1 MTIER
6 KINDLI
12 PLFNS
17 KQYGKLIFEIESN
30 FDDKEINSQ
39 VLLILGLARMRS
51 LGRKLKD
58 ILLAAQNFKQGYIL
72 DKKSK
77 IGLECLRYYFYS
89 VSEKVE
95 LDNTLSPA
103 EYIEIKKFFFEAKSI
118 LSYDEKLFHAM
129 SLLSFKDT
137 NIDFRQEIL
146 KELLD
151 KNCSKEKN
159 LILFEYIYNNNYRY
173 NWSQKDFFNFT
184 DLIKEKLP
192 HIKLPKIEVTKKKK
206 IKIGFVS
213 SNIGGNHSVTYFI
226 KDLLDYKNE
235 KFETHIFSDFDE
247 KREDDTT
254 KIFKAKVDF
263 FHNISNKNN
272 SEFAR
277 FLRSIGIDIL
287 IDLNGY
293 VGKGRVEIFNS
304 RVCKLQISWLG
315 YNNTIGLNH
324 SDYLITDKNLI
335 FEIEKDLY
343 KEKIIYLDE
352 IWSSHSGLNIERKY
366 NHLPSESSGYIT
378 LGSFNNYTK
387 ISDDTVEVW
396 SKILKKIKK
405 SKLILKSSVSH
416 ADIHFKELFE
426 KEGVLNKVI
435 FKNRSKNFEDHINLY
450 KDIDLCLDT
459 FPYTGVTTTCEALW
473 MNVPVISLAGFN
485 FNSRCGESILI
496 NSNLKDLV
504 AKNKDDYISKVVS
517 LANDIDKLKKIRKLI
532 FDEVLKTNTF
542 NTKKFA
548 ANFWKSIL
556 DTYTN
561 HK

>member
-1 MTIER
+1 MTIEG
-6 KINDLI
+6 KINNLI
-12 PLFNS
+12 SLFNN
-17 KQYGKLIFEIESN
+17 KQYERLIFEIENN
-30 FDDKEINSQ
+30 FKDKEINSQ

-51 LGRKLKD
+51 QSNKLKD

-89 VSEKVE
+89 VNEKVE
-95 LDNTLSPA
+95 RENTLSPA
-103 EYIEIKKFFFEAKSI
+103 EYDEIKKFFFEAKSI
-118 LSYDEKLFHAM
+118 FSYDEKLFHAM

-151 KNCSKEKN
+151 KNCSKDKN
-159 LILFEYIYNNNYRY
+159 LIFFEYIHNNNYRY
-173 NWSQKDFFNFT
+173 NWSQRDFFNFANT
-184 DLIKEKLP
+184 IKEKLP
-192 HIKLPKIEVTKKKK
+192 DIKLPKIEVIEKKK

-213 SNIGGNHSVTYFI
+213 SNMGGNHSVTYFI
-226 KDLLDYKNE
+226 KDLLDYNNE
-235 KFETHIFSDFDE
+235 NFETHIFSDIDE

-254 KIFKAKVDF
+254 KIIKAKVDF
-263 FHNISNKNN
+263 FHNISSKNN
-272 SEFAR
+272 SEFAI

-293 VGKGRVEIFNS
+293 VGKGRIEIFNS

-324 SDYLITDKNLI
+324 SDYLIADKNLI
-335 FEIEKDLY
+335 FEKEKDLY
-343 KEKIIYLDE
+343 QEKIIYLDE

-366 NHLPSESSGYIT
+366 NHLPSQNSDYFT

-396 SKILKKIKK
+396 SKILKKINN
-405 SKLILKSSVSH
+405 SQLILKSSVSH
-416 ADIHFKELFE
+416 VDIHFKELFD
-426 KEGVLNKVI
+426 KNGVLKKVI

-517 LANDIDKLKKIRKLI
+517 LANDTDRLKKIRKFI

-542 NTKKFA
+542 NTEKFA
-548 ANFWKSIL
+548 GNFWKSIL

>member
-1 MTIER
+1 M
-6 KINDLI
+6 
-12 PLFNS
+12 
-17 KQYGKLIFEIESN
+17 
-30 FDDKEINSQ
+30 
-39 VLLILGLARMRS
+39 
-51 LGRKLKD
+51 
-58 ILLAAQNFKQGYIL
+58 
-72 DKKSK
+72 
-77 IGLECLRYYFYS
+77 
-89 VSEKVE
+89 
-95 LDNTLSPA
+95 SPA
-103 EYIEIKKFFFEAKSI
+103 EYVEIKKFFFEAKSI

-151 KNCSKEKN
+151 KNCSKDKN
-159 LILFEYIYNNNYRY
+159 LIFFEYIYNNNYRY
-173 NWSQKDFFNFT
+173 NWSQRDFFNFANT
-184 DLIKEKLP
+184 IKEKLP
-192 HIKLPKIEVTKKKK
+192 DIKLPKIEVIKKKK

-213 SNIGGNHSVTYFI
+213 SNMGGNHSVTYFI
-226 KDLLDYKNE
+226 KDLLDNNNE
-235 KFETHIFSDFDE
+235 NFETHIFSDIDE

-254 KIFKAKVDF
+254 KIIEAKVDF
-263 FHNISNKNN
+263 FHNTSSKNN
-272 SEFAR
+272 SEFAS

-293 VGKGRVEIFNS
+293 VGKGRIEIFNS

-324 SDYLITDKNLI
+324 SDYLIADKNLI
-335 FEIEKDLY
+335 FEKEKDLY
-343 KEKIIYLDE
+343 QEKIIYLDE

-366 NHLPSESSGYIT
+366 NHLPSENSGYIT

-387 ISDDTVEVW
+387 ISDDTVEIW
-396 SKILKKIKK
+396 SKILKKINN

-416 ADIHFKELFE
+416 VDIHFKEFFE

-517 LANDIDKLKKIRKLI
+517 LANDIDRLKKIRKFI

-548 ANFWKSIL
+548 GNFWKSIL

>member
-17 KQYGKLIFEIESN
+17 KQYGRLIFEIESN
-30 FDDKEINSQ
+30 FDDKETNSQ

-184 DLIKEKLP
+184 DLTKENLP
-192 HIKLPKIEVTKKKK
+192 HIELPKIEVTKKKK

-235 KFETHIFSDFDE
+235 NFETHIFSDIDE

-254 KIFKAKVDF
+254 KTFKVKVDF

-277 FLRSIGIDIL
+277 FVRSIGIDIL

-324 SDYLITDKNLI
+324 SDYLIADKNLI
-335 FEIEKDLY
+335 FEKEKDLY

-366 NHLPSESSGYIT
+366 NHLPSENSGYIT
-378 LGSFNNYTK
+378 LGSFNNFTK

-396 SKILKKIKK
+396 SKILKKINN

-416 ADIHFKELFE
+416 AEIHFKELFE
-426 KEGVLNKVI
+426 KEGVLNKVV

-517 LANDIDKLKKIRKLI
+517 LANDIDKLKQIRKFI

-548 ANFWKSIL
+548 GNFWKSIL

>member
-30 FDDKEINSQ
+30 FDDKETNSQ

-118 LSYDEKLFHAM
+118 LGYDEKLFYAM
-129 SLLSFKDT
+129 SLLSFKET

-173 NWSQKDFFNFT
+173 IWSQKDFFNFT

-192 HIKLPKIEVTKKKK
+192 HIKLPKIELTKKKK

-235 KFETHIFSDFDE
+235 NFETHIFSDIDE

-272 SEFAR
+272 SEFVR

-324 SDYLITDKNLI
+324 SDYLIADKNLI
-335 FEIEKDLY
+335 FEKEKDLY

-366 NHLPSESSGYIT
+366 NHLPSENSGYIT

-396 SKILKKIKK
+396 SKILKKIKN

-416 ADIHFKELFE
+416 AEIHFKELFE

-517 LANDIDKLKKIRKLI
+517 LANDTDKLKEIRKFI

-548 ANFWKSIL
+548 GNFWESIL